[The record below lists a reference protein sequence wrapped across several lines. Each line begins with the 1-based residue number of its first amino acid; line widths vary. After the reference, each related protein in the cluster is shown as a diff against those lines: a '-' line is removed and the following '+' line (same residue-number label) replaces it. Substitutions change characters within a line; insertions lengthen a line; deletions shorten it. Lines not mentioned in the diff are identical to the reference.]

1 MHGNHATITALAT
14 LSALAAL
21 ATLPPIASR
30 RRSLIIPKKQH
41 FHIESIAAIP
51 AIPALLARLSFATKA
66 THSRNGQLL
75 VWPTKIGFLAA
86 DRDIASSSTLS
97 TPLPWLAV
105 HFIRMFC
112 PDHPG

>member
-1 MHGNHATITALAT
+1 MHGNRATITALAT

-51 AIPALLARLSFATKA
+51 AIRALLARLSFATKA

-97 TPLPWLAV
+97 PPSPGSP
-105 HFIRMFC
+105 FISFEC
-112 PDHPG
+112 SGPDHPG